1 MDKSPYEYLKMHVG
15 ETVEIHTYDKKVIS
29 GILKGVDVYVN
40 VYLSQAK
47 NEEVIGDVIINGS
60 NVMYFNL
67 L

>member
-15 ETVEIHTYDKKVIS
+15 KQVEIHTYDKRIIS
-29 GILKGVDVYVN
+29 GILKGTDVYVN

-47 NEEVIGDVIINGS
+47 DEEEIGDMIVNGS

-67 L
+67 I